1 MSAPGPPWEKDVR
14 TRNHDC
20 QSVVFRQA
28 WDKAATVRR
37 RTSMIVS
44 NKVGRGLP
52 GLDQDAV
59 GS

>member
-1 MSAPGPPWEKDVR
+1 
-14 TRNHDC
+14 
-20 QSVVFRQA
+20 VFRQV
-28 WDKAATVRR
+28 WDKAATVGR